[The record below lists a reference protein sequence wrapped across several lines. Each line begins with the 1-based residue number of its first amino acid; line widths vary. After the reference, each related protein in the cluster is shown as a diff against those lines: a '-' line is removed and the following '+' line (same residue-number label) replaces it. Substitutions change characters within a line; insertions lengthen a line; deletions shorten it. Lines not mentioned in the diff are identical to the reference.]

1 MQNDWE
7 KLKEFFI
14 HVFLFIDKT
23 NVENITTLNLTQNE
37 YLTLMVCFWIVILF
51 LTWFLLWMIF
61 KIVGYFKN
69 EKFCI
74 FFKKLLLY

>member
-14 HVFLFIDKT
+14 HVFLLIDKT

-37 YLTLMVCFWIVILF
+37 YLTLMVGVWIVILF

-61 KIVGYFKN
+61 KIVGYFK
-69 EKFCI
+69 
-74 FFKKLLLY
+74 

>member
-23 NVENITTLNLTQNE
+23 NVKTITTCNLTQNE
-37 YLTLMVCFWIVILF
+37 YLTLMVGVWIVILF
-51 LTWFLLWMIF
+51 LTWFLLWMVF
-61 KIVGYFKN
+61 KIVSCFK
-69 EKFCI
+69 
-74 FFKKLLLY
+74 